1 MASSTS
7 RPAWH
12 EPRRIAALWAG
23 ILAGPIAWLT
33 LLEVNYVLSY
43 VSCESQQKW
52 FLHAAVA
59 VSLALVAGAGY
70 LAWVSG
76 PPEDTQ
82 DRTAPVTRST
92 AEVRARWMALAGLG
106 LSLWF
111 ILVILTMEIPI
122 LVLRACEGR

>member
-12 EPRRIAALWAG
+12 KPRRIAALWAG
-23 ILAGPIAWLT
+23 IVTGPIVWFT

-43 VSCESQQKW
+43 VSCESRQKW
-52 FLHAAVA
+52 FLHLAVA
-59 VSLALVAGAGY
+59 ASVVLVAGAGY
-70 LAWVSG
+70 FGWRSG

-82 DRTAPVTRST
+82 GRAAPVTRST
-92 AEVRARWMALAGLG
+92 SEIRARWMALAGMG

-111 ILVILTMEIPI
+111 IIVIVAMEIP
-122 LVLRACEGR
+122 LVVLKVCQ

>member
-23 ILAGPIAWLT
+23 VLAGPIMWLA
-33 LLEVNYVLSY
+33 LLETNYVLSY
-43 VSCESQQKW
+43 VACETRQTW
-52 FLHAAVA
+52 FLHTAVIASILVVAA
-59 VSLALVAGAGY
+59 AGY
-70 LAWVSG
+70 IAWRYG

-92 AEVRARWMALAGLG
+92 SEIRSRWMALVGVGMSA
-106 LSLWF
+106 WF
-111 ILVILTMEIPI
+111 MLVMAAMEIPI
-122 LVLRACEGR
+122 LGLKVCQ

>member
-23 ILAGPIAWLT
+23 VLAGPIVWFT

-43 VSCESQQKW
+43 VSCESRQKW
-52 FLHAAVA
+52 FLHLAVA
-59 VSLALVAGAGY
+59 LSVVLVAAAGY
-70 LAWVSG
+70 LAWRYG

-82 DRTAPVTRST
+82 DRTPPVTRST
-92 AEVRARWMALAGLG
+92 SEIRSRWMAMAGVG
-106 LSLWF
+106 LSIWF
-111 ILVILTMEIPI
+111 ILVIVAMEIPI
-122 LVLRACEGR
+122 VILRVCQ

>member
-1 MASSTS
+1 MA
-7 RPAWH
+7 W
-12 EPRRIAALWAG
+12 AALLEDELRAVVRLRVNRNRSG
-23 ILAGPIAWLT
+23 FST
-33 LLEVNYVLSY
+33 LR
-43 VSCESQQKW
+43 W
-52 FLHAAVA
+52 R
-59 VSLALVAGAGY
+59 SLALVAGAGY

-111 ILVILTMEIPI
+111 ILVILAMEIPI

>member
-7 RPAWH
+7 RHAWH

-23 ILAGPIAWLT
+23 VLAGPIVWLT
-33 LLEVNYVLSY
+33 LLEANYVLSY
-43 VSCESQQKW
+43 VSCELRQKW

-59 VSLALVAGAGY
+59 VSIALVAAAAY
-70 LAWVSG
+70 AAWQYG

-82 DRTAPVTRST
+82 ERTPPVTRST
-92 AEVRARWMALAGLG
+92 AEIRSRWMAYAGVG

-111 ILVILTMEIPI
+111 ILVIVAMEIPI
-122 LVLRACEGR
+122 LALKVCQ

>member
-23 ILAGPIAWLT
+23 ILAGPIVWFT
-33 LLEVNYVLSY
+33 LLEVNYLLAY
-43 VSCESQQKW
+43 VSCESRHKW
-52 FLHAAVA
+52 FFHVAVA
-59 VSLALVAGAGY
+59 VSVVVVGGAAW
-70 LAWVSG
+70 LAWRSG

-111 ILVILTMEIPI
+111 ILVIIAMEIPI
-122 LVLRACEGR
+122 LVLQACEGR

>member
-1 MASSTS
+1 M
-7 RPAWH
+7 
-12 EPRRIAALWAG
+12 
-23 ILAGPIAWLT
+23 
-33 LLEVNYVLSY
+33 NYVLSY
-43 VSCESQQKW
+43 VACESRQKW

-59 VSLALVAGAGY
+59 VALALVAGAGY

-82 DRTAPVTRST
+82 DRTAPVTRSSRRS
-92 AEVRARWMALAGLG
+92 RARWMALAGLG

-111 ILVILTMEIPI
+111 ILVILAMEIPI

>member
-1 MASSTS
+1 MGSSTS

-23 ILAGPIAWLT
+23 IVTGPIVWFT

-43 VSCESQQKW
+43 VSCESRQTW
-52 FLHAAVA
+52 FLHLAVIA
-59 VSLALVAGAGY
+59 SVVLVAAAGY
-70 LAWVSG
+70 VGWRHC

-92 AEVRARWMALAGLG
+92 SEIRSRWMALAGIG

-111 ILVILTMEIPI
+111 IVVILAMEIPI
-122 LVLRACEGR
+122 AVLKVCQ